1 MSFLYIADG
10 SPTFTTTPAPP
21 RVMYEARVK
30 FVELGER
37 YTLPV
42 RGTREYKE
50 LQSRYELCGTFQW
63 GNGGLTLHGGVFL
76 SFQGFQ
82 GAGSYGDLTG
92 PGLRGGGDSQVQEVS
107 GVFFTSE
114 SKMIKW
120 VF

>member
-50 LQSRYELCGTFQW
+50 LQSRYELSDATFLW
-63 GNGGLTLHGGVFL
+63 GNGGLTLGGFFL

-82 GAGSYGDLTG
+82 GVGSYGDLTG
-92 PGLRGGGDSQVQEVS
+92 PGFRGGGDSQVQEVS
-107 GVFFTSE
+107 GVFLPL
-114 SKMIKW
+114 KVK
-120 VF
+120 